1 MELQTL
7 DGGKRGKGR
16 YTGCLCNRVSEQG
29 PTLGEKI
36 GGKCKIKNDFLYNSK
51 FMLSQNFYVS
61 YNRTENVEISLL
73 L

>member
-1 MELQTL
+1 MWNCRHSTE
-7 DGGKRGKGR
+7 GR
-16 YTGCLCNRVSEQG
+16 EEKEDIQGVCSRVSEQG
-29 PTLGEKI
+29 STLGEKI

-61 YNRTENVEISLL
+61 YNRTEDFEISLL

>member
-16 YTGCLCNRVSEQG
+16 YTGCLCSRVSVSEQG

-36 GGKCKIKNDFLYNSK
+36 GGNSK

-61 YNRTENVEISLL
+61 YNRTRNFEISLL

>member
-7 DGGKRGKGR
+7 DGGKRGNGR
-16 YTGCLCNRVSEQG
+16 YTGCLCSRVNEQG
-29 PTLGEKI
+29 LTLGEKTS
-36 GGKCKIKNDFLYNSK
+36 GKCKIKNDFLHNSN

-61 YNRTENVEISLL
+61 YNRIENFEISLL